1 MSVIS
6 KIETGCYRV
15 PLPVVLSDS
24 THGDL
29 THFELILV
37 QIEDAEGSKGV
48 GYTYTVG
55 SGGEAV
61 RVLVEHYLKPLLLGQ
76 DPSFIENFGN
86 GCSRDFIKAVS
97 YTHLTL
103 PTICSV

>member
-37 QIEDAEGSKGV
+37 QIEDAEGSKE
-48 GYTYTVG
+48 
-55 SGGEAV
+55 SAIPIPSEAEV
-61 RVLVEHYLKPLLLGQ
+61 KQ
-76 DPSFIENFGN
+76 Q
-86 GCSRDFIKAVS
+86 VS
-97 YTHLTL
+97 W
-103 PTICSV
+103 

>member
-61 RVLVEHYLKPLLLGQ
+61 KSLGRALPETPASGSGSLL
-76 DPSFIENFGN
+76 
-86 GCSRDFIKAVS
+86 
-97 YTHLTL
+97 H
-103 PTICSV
+103 

>member
-37 QIEDAEGSKGV
+37 QIEDAEGSKA
-48 GYTYTVG
+48 
-55 SGGEAV
+55 SAIPIPSEAEV
-61 RVLVEHYLKPLLLGQ
+61 KQQE
-76 DPSFIENFGN
+76 SW
-86 GCSRDFIKAVS
+86 
-97 YTHLTL
+97 
-103 PTICSV
+103 

>member
-48 GYTYTVG
+48 GYTIP
-55 SGGEAV
+55 SEAEV
-61 RVLVEHYLKPLLLGQ
+61 KQRE
-76 DPSFIENFGN
+76 SW
-86 GCSRDFIKAVS
+86 
-97 YTHLTL
+97 
-103 PTICSV
+103 

>member
-1 MSVIS
+1 M
-6 KIETGCYRV
+6 
-15 PLPVVLSDS
+15 VLFNS

-55 SGGEAV
+55 SGGEAA
-61 RVLVEHYLKPLLLGQ
+61 RVLVEP
-76 DPSFIENFGN
+76 
-86 GCSRDFIKAVS
+86 VS
-97 YTHLTL
+97 YTHLRAHET
-103 PTICSV
+103 V

>member
-55 SGGEAV
+55 SGGEAA
-61 RVLVEHYLKPLLLGQ
+61 RVLVESLRRTWRYG
-76 DPSFIENFGN
+76 
-86 GCSRDFIKAVS
+86 
-97 YTHLTL
+97 L
-103 PTICSV
+103 PCHFRGGHCLVGPCKLQGFDAALEISWGL

>member
-61 RVLVEHYLKPLLLGQ
+61 RVLVCLLYTS
-76 DPSFIENFGN
+76 PSP
-86 GCSRDFIKAVS
+86 RD
-97 YTHLTL
+97 
-103 PTICSV
+103 

>member
-48 GYTYTVG
+48 GYTL
-55 SGGEAV
+55 S
-61 RVLVEHYLKPLLLGQ
+61 LIH
-76 DPSFIENFGN
+76 I
-86 GCSRDFIKAVS
+86 
-97 YTHLTL
+97 
-103 PTICSV
+103 